1 MGGCALKKL
10 NLLRGVGAVL
20 LAGLLAG
27 FLPGCNDA
35 TGPAAAS
42 TNAVPS
48 ASSNTGAATLSW
60 EAPTSNTDGTPLT
73 DLNGYRIYYGSSAT
87 NLSQT
92 VQITSVGM
100 QTYVIDNLPAGT
112 WYFAIMAVT
121 SAGTE
126 SALSNIVSESIG

>member
-1 MGGCALKKL
+1 VGGCALKKL

-20 LAGLLAG
+20 LAGFLAAV
-27 FLPGCNDA
+27 LPGCNDA
-35 TGPAAAS
+35 TGPTPAS

-48 ASSNTGAATLSW
+48 ASSSTAVATLSW
-60 EAPTSNTDGTPLT
+60 EAPTSNTNGTPLT
-73 DLNGYRIYYGSSAT
+73 DLNGYRIYYGSNA
-87 NLSQT
+87 NDLSQS
-92 VQITSVGM
+92 VQITSAGI

-126 SALSNIVSESIG
+126 SALSNIVSETIG